1 MFWYT
6 KLDLTLFGTWQ
17 KILIVASSATFIRLG
32 TMSYLNSNI
41 LKFNEFQ
48 KSNALSAATKL
59 SLLVTLIAVTILLVN
74 YQGKWSIYITL
85 LCLELFLY
93 PLVELKYRANS
104 NWRKLSLI
112 NIIVSF
118 YFLVLILVGF
128 EYHDIRVYLLR
139 YFAFGLIGL
148 YSLYFLK
155 KSSMDVLSLYRASK
169 SYTLWVFGKQSR
181 DIGYRLPLSMLLSEK
196 SFGKISPLFW
206 IISLVKLL
214 LSPWG
219 NIVNNT
225 YQELKE
231 STTKRAYKLYVF
243 KILVLSKFAFL
254 FIGYTF
260 LFLIKQIHLNI
271 YNLEFVYFTL
281 QVSKFYC

>member
-1 MFWYT
+1 
-6 KLDLTLFGTWQ
+6 
-17 KILIVASSATFIRLG
+17 
-32 TMSYLNSNI
+32 
-41 LKFNEFQ
+41 
-48 KSNALSAATKL
+48 
-59 SLLVTLIAVTILLVN
+59 
-74 YQGKWSIYITL
+74 
-85 LCLELFLY
+85 
-93 PLVELKYRANS
+93 
-104 NWRKLSLI
+104 
-112 NIIVSF
+112 
-118 YFLVLILVGF
+118 
-128 EYHDIRVYLLR
+128 
-139 YFAFGLIGL
+139 
-148 YSLYFLK
+148 
-155 KSSMDVLSLYRASK
+155 
-169 SYTLWVFGKQSR
+169 
-181 DIGYRLPLSMLLSEK
+181 MLLSEK

-281 QVSKFYC
+281 ASVEILLLVKVFFLVDNMTNKLSWIYMLWFGCNMVATLLSIEIGLFLVLNVFIGVSIFLYAYVENILILGGAGFIGSNTANALVKEGHIVKIIDKLDKRIHEDLSLVKLLDPSIDIIIGNVENAELLLDYVQWAQ